1 MDGNLNITGN
11 QAFGIS
17 GTARAGDTIEAIN
30 ITAAPGGRLH
40 LDDTMVIGKAD
51 STGHFANAKLTGE
64 QAIQEGDQISHAGQ
78 HEDGTTGDGSP
89 SPPAGSP
96 PQRPETRWWPSSE
109 WG

>member
-51 STGHFANAKLTGE
+51 STGHFANAKLTGSGIRG
-64 QAIQEGDQISHAGQ
+64 QSDPHTGQ
-78 HEDGTTGDGSP
+78 HERHHRRR
-89 SPPAGSP
+89 SPPAG
-96 PQRPETRWWPSSE
+96 RHIDRARWQPS
-109 WG
+109 